1 MLHQFSRTE
10 LAVGTAGLEVLRN
23 STVIVLGVGGV
34 GSFAAEALARTSVG
48 TLILVD
54 RDVVDITNINRQLHA
69 MLDTIGQQKTE
80 LMKER
85 IARIN
90 PNCKVHIM
98 NMFYNEET
106 SDQLFSLTDSVDYIV
121 DAIDT
126 VSAKIHLVKECRRRG
141 IPIISSMG
149 AANKTDPTRFK
160 VADLFQTSYDPIAK
174 VMRRELRKEG
184 IKKGVK
190 VVYSTEI
197 PVKQKEEVMDQ
208 VVQNPDSPIR
218 KAKMP
223 PASNA
228 FCPSVAGLIMASAVV
243 DGLLEKGNIVI
254 DRVSQ

>member
-10 LAVGTAGLEVLRN
+10 LAIGSVGLEVMRN
-23 STVIVLGVGGV
+23 STVAVLGVGGV
-34 GSFAAEALARTSVG
+34 GSFTVEALARTSVG
-48 TLILVD
+48 TIILLD
-54 RDVVDITNINRQLHA
+54 KDVVDITNVNRQLHA
-69 MLDTIGQQKTE
+69 MLDTIGQEKTE

-90 PNCKVHIM
+90 PDCKVHIL
-98 NMFYNEET
+98 NMFYNEDT
-106 SDQLFSLTDSVDYIV
+106 YDQLFTLTGRIDYVV
-121 DAIDT
+121 DAMDT
-126 VSAKIHLVKECRRRG
+126 VSAKIHLVKECQKRN
-141 IPIISSMG
+141 IPIICSMG

-174 VMRRELRKEG
+174 VMRRELRKDG

-197 PVKQKEEVMDQ
+197 PVKQKAEVMDQ
-208 VVQNPDSPIR
+208 VVQNPNSPIR

-223 PASNA
+223 PSSNA
-228 FCPSVAGLIMASAVV
+228 FVPSVAGLIMASVV
-243 DGLLEKGNIVI
+243 VNELLESAHVTI